1 MAVFCGDGCFW
12 NALYLFVW
20 WVMLIVLVFDGS
32 LIVFILV
39 VCGAMDVLFLYVCI
53 VVVGCCCLLDLV
65 LCLMLIAFGVSLC
78 RLWVSWV
85 VLGICWWAFI
95 LVWFACGWVGVL
107 WVLCLSGFCGLLSL
121 FGVDLRCVAFRLIV
135 GVADLVFG
143 WVCCVVCI
151 YVIVGCVFCGCF
163 AIVCY

>member
-1 MAVFCGDGCFW
+1 MAVFCDDGCFW

-78 RLWVSWV
+78 CLWVF
-85 VLGICWWAFI
+85 LGGAGYM
-95 LVWFACGWVGVL
+95 LVGVY
-107 WVLCLSGFCGLLSL
+107 S
-121 FGVDLRCVAFRLIV
+121 
-135 GVADLVFG
+135 
-143 WVCCVVCI
+143 CVVCLW
-151 YVIVGCVFCGCF
+151 VGLVCCGFCACLDFVVYFRCLELTCVALLFD
-163 AIVCY
+163 